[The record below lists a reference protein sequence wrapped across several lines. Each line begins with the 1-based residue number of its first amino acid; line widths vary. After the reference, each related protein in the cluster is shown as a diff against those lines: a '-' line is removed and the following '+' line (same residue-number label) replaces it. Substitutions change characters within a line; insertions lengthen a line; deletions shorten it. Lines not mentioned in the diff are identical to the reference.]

1 MDSARFIE
9 RMTDMTEVLIL
20 SGFLGSGKTSLLTWL
35 IRQAKEEGLKPGVI
49 MNELGELAFDSD
61 AVQDGVP
68 LKEIL
73 NGCICC
79 TGSEKTESQMQA
91 LLHENVD
98 IIFIETTGAAH
109 PVEVLDA
116 VHSPLFGDKLDV
128 KGIVTVA
135 DGKRYLAS
143 DSMTPQVRML
153 FIEQIRHA
161 GFILLNKSDL
171 LTDSGKAEAVMG
183 IQSLNPG
190 ARIVETVNSRVPLSA
205 LRSMAQQPSGTSVQ
219 RAGIGSH
226 LPIGTRLV
234 TFSRPVSR
242 DHFEDWI
249 RTLPET
255 VYRMKGYVP
264 LEGNKYPS
272 LFQYAYGMVQWI
284 PEYMNM
290 PANLVLIGE
299 GLSGIRVPG
308 AGDE

>member
-1 MDSARFIE
+1 
-9 RMTDMTEVLIL
+9 MTEVYIL
-20 SGFLGSGKTSLLTWL
+20 SGFLGSGKTSLLAGL
-35 IRQAKEEGLKPGVI
+35 IRQAKEAGQKPGVI
-49 MNELGELAFDSD
+49 MNELGELAFDSG
-61 AVQDGVP
+61 AVEDGVP

-79 TGSEKTESQMQA
+79 TGSEKTESQMQS

-98 IIFIETTGAAH
+98 VIFIETTGAAH

-116 VHSPLFGDKLDV
+116 VHSPLFGDRLDV

-135 DGKRYLAS
+135 DGRRYLSA
-143 DSMTPQVRML
+143 DGMTPQVRML
-153 FIEQIRHA
+153 FLEQIRHA

-171 LTDSGKAEAVMG
+171 LTDSEKAEAVMG

-190 ARIVETVNSRVPLSA
+190 AQIVETVNSKIPLAA
-205 LRSMAQQPSGTSVQ
+205 LHNLTQKPTGTPVQQ
-219 RAGIGSH
+219 AGIGSH

-234 TFSRPVSR
+234 TFGKPVDR
-242 DHFEDWI
+242 DAFEDWI
-249 RTLPET
+249 RTLPES

-264 LEGNKYPS
+264 LKGSKYPS

-290 PANLVLIGE
+290 PPNLVLIGE
-299 GLSGIRVPG
+299 GLSEIRVPG
-308 AGDE
+308 ASDE

>member
-1 MDSARFIE
+1 
-9 RMTDMTEVLIL
+9 MTEVYIL
-20 SGFLGSGKTSLLTWL
+20 SGFLGSGKTSLLAGL
-35 IRQAKEEGLKPGVI
+35 IRQAKEAGQKPGVI
-49 MNELGELAFDSD
+49 MNELGELAFDSG
-61 AVQDGVP
+61 AVEDGVP

-79 TGSEKTESQMQA
+79 TGSEKTESQMQS

-98 IIFIETTGAAH
+98 VIFIETTGAAH

-116 VHSPLFGDKLDV
+116 VHSPLFGDRLDV

-135 DGKRYLAS
+135 DGRRYLSA
-143 DSMTPQVRML
+143 DGMTAQVRML
-153 FIEQIRHA
+153 FLEQIRHA

-171 LTDSGKAEAVMG
+171 LTDSEKAEAVMG

-190 ARIVETVNSRVPLSA
+190 AQIVETVNSKIPLAA
-205 LRSMAQQPSGTSVQ
+205 LHNLTQKPTGTPVQQ
-219 RAGIGSH
+219 AGIGSH

-234 TFSRPVSR
+234 TFGEPVDR
-242 DHFEDWI
+242 DEFEDWI
-249 RTLPET
+249 RTLPES

-264 LEGNKYPS
+264 LKGSKYPS

-290 PANLVLIGE
+290 PPNLVLIGE
-299 GLSGIRVPG
+299 RLSGIRVPG
-308 AGDE
+308 ASDE

>member
-1 MDSARFIE
+1 
-9 RMTDMTEVLIL
+9 MTEVYIL
-20 SGFLGSGKTSLLTWL
+20 SGFLGSGKTSLLTGL
-35 IRQAKEEGLKPGVI
+35 IMQAKEAGLKPGVI
-49 MNELGELAFDSD
+49 MNELGELAFDSE
-61 AVQDGVP
+61 AVEEGVP

-91 LLHENVD
+91 LLHEGVD

-116 VHSPLFGDKLDV
+116 VHSPLFGDRLDV

-135 DGKRYLAS
+135 DGKRYLES
-143 DSMTPQVRML
+143 EGMTPQVRML
-153 FIEQIRHA
+153 FLEQIRHA
-161 GFILLNKSDL
+161 GFVLLNKSDL
-171 LTDSGKAEAVMG
+171 LTDSEKAEAVMG
-183 IQSLNPG
+183 IQALNPG
-190 ARIVETVNSRVPLSA
+190 ARIVETVNSKVPLAA
-205 LRSMAQQPSGTSVQ
+205 LRSLSQKPSGIPVQ
-219 RAGIGSH
+219 KAGIGSH

-234 TFSRPVSR
+234 TFSKPVSR
-242 DHFEDWI
+242 ETFEEWI

-264 LEGNKYPS
+264 LEGNQYPS

-299 GLSGIRVPG
+299 GLSEIRVPG
-308 AGDE
+308 TGDE

>member
-1 MDSARFIE
+1 
-9 RMTDMTEVLIL
+9 MTEVYIL
-20 SGFLGSGKTSLLTWL
+20 SGFLGSGKTSLLAGL
-35 IRQAKEEGLKPGVI
+35 IRQAKEMGMKPGVI

-61 AVQDGVP
+61 AVEDDVP

-79 TGSEKTESQMQA
+79 TGAEKTESQMQS

-116 VHSPLFGDKLDV
+116 VHSPLFGDQLAV

-135 DGKRYLAS
+135 DGRRYLSADGMS
-143 DSMTPQVRML
+143 PQVRML
-153 FIEQIRHA
+153 FLEQIRHA

-171 LTDSGKAEAVMG
+171 LTDSEKSEAVMG
-183 IQSLNPG
+183 IQSLNPV
-190 ARIVETVNSRVPLSA
+190 AQIVETVNSKIPLAA
-205 LRSMAQQPSGTSVQ
+205 LRGMEQQPSTTPVRQ
-219 RAGIGSH
+219 AGIGSH
-226 LPIGTRLV
+226 LPIGTQLV
-234 TFSRPVSR
+234 TFTEPVDR
-242 DHFEDWI
+242 DAFEDWI
-249 RTLPET
+249 RSLPET

-264 LEGNKYPS
+264 LKGSKYPS

-299 GLSGIRVPG
+299 GLSGIHVPG

>member
-1 MDSARFIE
+1 
-9 RMTDMTEVLIL
+9 MTEVYIL
-20 SGFLGSGKTSLLTWL
+20 SGFLGSGKTSLLTGL

-49 MNELGELAFDSD
+49 MNELGELAFDSE
-61 AVQDGVP
+61 AVEDGVP

-91 LLHENVD
+91 LLHEDVD

-116 VHSPLFGDKLDV
+116 VHSPLFGEKLDV

-135 DGKRYLAS
+135 DGRRYLSAEG
-143 DSMTPQVRML
+143 MTPQVRML

-171 LTDSGKAEAVMG
+171 LSDSEKAEAVMG

-190 ARIVETVNSRVPLSA
+190 AQIIETVNSKVSLA
-205 LRSMAQQPSGTSVQ
+205 TLRSMAQKRSGIPVQ
-219 RAGIGSH
+219 SAGIGSH

-234 TFSRPVSR
+234 TFSEPVAR
-242 DHFEDWI
+242 EAFENWV

-255 VYRMKGYVP
+255 VYRIKGYVP

-299 GLSGIRVPG
+299 GLSEIRVPG
-308 AGDE
+308 THHE

>member
-1 MDSARFIE
+1 
-9 RMTDMTEVLIL
+9 MTEVYIL
-20 SGFLGSGKTSLLTWL
+20 SGFLGSGKTSLLAGL
-35 IRQAKEEGLKPGVI
+35 IRQAKEMGMKPGVI

-61 AVQDGVP
+61 AVEDDVP

-79 TGSEKTESQMQA
+79 TGAEKTESQMQS

-116 VHSPLFGDKLDV
+116 VHSPLFGDQLAV

-135 DGKRYLAS
+135 DGRRYLSADGMS
-143 DSMTPQVRML
+143 PQVRML
-153 FIEQIRHA
+153 FLEQIRHA

-171 LTDSGKAEAVMG
+171 LTDSEKAEAVMG

-190 ARIVETVNSRVPLSA
+190 ARIVETINSKVPLDA
-205 LRSMAQQPSGTSVQ
+205 LRIMTQKPAGIPVQ
-219 RAGIGSH
+219 KAGIGSH

-234 TFSRPVSR
+234 TFSKPVGR
-242 DHFEDWI
+242 DAFEDWI
-249 RTLPET
+249 RSLPET

-299 GLSGIRVPG
+299 GLSEICVPG

>member
-1 MDSARFIE
+1 
-9 RMTDMTEVLIL
+9 MTEVYIL
-20 SGFLGSGKTSLLTWL
+20 SGFLGSGKTSLLTGL
-35 IRQAKEEGLKPGVI
+35 IMQAKKDGLKPGVI
-49 MNELGELAFDSD
+49 MNELGELAFDSE
-61 AVQDGVP
+61 AVEEGVP

-91 LLHENVD
+91 LLHEDVD

-116 VHSPLFGDKLDV
+116 VHSPLFGERLDV

-143 DSMTPQVRML
+143 EGMTPQVRML
-153 FIEQIRHA
+153 FLEQIRHA
-161 GFILLNKSDL
+161 GFVLLNKSDL
-171 LTDSGKAEAVMG
+171 LTDSEKAEAVMG
-183 IQSLNPG
+183 IQALNPG
-190 ARIVETVNSRVPLSA
+190 ARIVETVNSKVPLAA
-205 LRSMAQQPSGTSVQ
+205 LRSLAQKPTGMPVQ
-219 RAGIGSH
+219 KAGIGSH

-234 TFSRPVSR
+234 TFSKPVSR
-242 DHFEDWI
+242 ETFEGWI

-299 GLSGIRVPG
+299 GLSEIHVPG
-308 AGDE
+308 TGDE